1 MPSLWCKLS
10 IILDEIN
17 IQQSAFSFD
26 SWLKRTRGH
35 SLSLKIVCL
44 KCSCT
49 SLRPLLEPY
58 THQISSLDITIGIP
72 VEYKIVLNDLPALQ
86 ELHVNIRESFGIPR
100 YTILPYISPHISR
113 LPTLRT
119 LEFTGYF
126 DSLPALNPIWAHLSN
141 LTVDSCEQGAAMRLF
156 HLTPALS
163 SLKITSLFA
172 YEYPALSSL
181 KRISPSTYEFHLEPL
196 THTSIQSLSVLGRRP
211 RTYSGWRLQ
220 NPVVTFLNALTLPNL
235 RVLNVG
241 ARSWTGEELKG
252 VGSGSVGMAIDIG
265 AAVEFE
271 DCYERDQ

>member
-1 MPSLWCKLS
+1 SLASRLPTEVLCNIFFNSLPHTAHLLPSSQSSPMLLTRICRRWREVSEDMPSLWCKLS

-141 LTVDSCEQGAAMRLF
+141 LTV
-156 HLTPALS
+156 
-163 SLKITSLFA
+163 
-172 YEYPALSSL
+172 
-181 KRISPSTYEFHLEPL
+181 
-196 THTSIQSLSVLGRRP
+196 
-211 RTYSGWRLQ
+211 
-220 NPVVTFLNALTLPNL
+220 
-235 RVLNVG
+235 
-241 ARSWTGEELKG
+241 
-252 VGSGSVGMAIDIG
+252 
-265 AAVEFE
+265 
-271 DCYERDQ
+271 